1 MQEADEGL
9 FLVRLRAG
17 EEAAF
22 CELLEAHHSALLR
35 LARTFL
41 REAASAEE
49 VVQETWLAVLEGLDG
64 FEGRSALKSW
74 IFSILANKARTRAVR
89 DGRMVLFSDMT
100 SGDEDDEAA
109 VDPSRFKASG
119 YWNEPP
125 RPWDDFTPERLLS
138 NGEMLQHIKAALENL
153 PEAQRAIVIL
163 RDMEGCSAE
172 EACNILG
179 VSETNQRVLLHRGR
193 SRLRRALE
201 SVLSAAGKKE
211 AP

>member
-1 MQEADEGL
+1 MPEMDEAL
-9 FLVRLRAG
+9 FLARLRAG
-17 EEAAF
+17 DEAAF
-22 CELLEAHHSALLR
+22 CELLGAHHGTLLR
-35 LARTFL
+35 LARTFVK
-41 REAASAEE
+41 ESASAEE
-49 VVQETWLAVLEGLDG
+49 VVQDTWVAVLEGLDG

-100 SGDEDDEAA
+100 SGDEGDEAA
-109 VDPSRFKASG
+109 VDPARFKASG

-125 RPWDDFTPERLLS
+125 RPWDDYTPERLLS
-138 NGEMLQHIKAALENL
+138 NAEMLGHLKLALESL
-153 PEAQRAIVIL
+153 PEAQCAVVVL

-172 EACNILG
+172 EICNILG

-193 SRLRRALE
+193 SRLRHALE
-201 SVLSAAGKKE
+201 SVLSAAGKKD

>member
-1 MQEADEGL
+1 MSDSDETLFLARLRVGDEG
-9 FLVRLRAG
+9 
-17 EEAAF
+17 AF
-22 CELLEAHHSALLR
+22 RQLLERHHSALLR
-35 LARTFL
+35 LARTFIKDS
-41 REAASAEE
+41 ASAEE

-74 IFSILANKARTRAVR
+74 IFGILANKARTRAVR

-100 SGDEDDEAA
+100 SGDEGDEAA

-138 NGEMLQHIKAALENL
+138 NAEMLQHIKYALEGL
-153 PEAQRAIVIL
+153 PEAQRAVVVI

-193 SRLRRALE
+193 SRLRRMLE
-201 SVLSAAGKKE
+201 DTLSAAGKKDT
-211 AP
+211 P

>member
-1 MQEADEGL
+1 MAPSLENEL
-9 FLVRLRAG
+9 LLRLKG
-17 EEAAF
+17 GDEEAF
-22 CELLEAHHSALLR
+22 SELVNGHHGSLVR

-41 REAASAEE
+41 KSPSSAEE
-49 VVQETWLAVLEGLDG
+49 IVQETWVAVLEGLDR
-64 FEGRSALKSW
+64 FEGRSSLKTW

-89 DGRMVLFSDMT
+89 DGRMVLFSDMA
-100 SGDEDDEAA
+100 SGDESDEPA

-125 RPWDDFTPERLLS
+125 RPWDDHTPERLFA
-138 NGEMLQHIKAALENL
+138 NAEMMVHLRQALESL
-153 PEAQRAIVIL
+153 PEAQRAIVVL
-163 RDMEGCSAE
+163 RDVEGLSAE

-201 SVLSAAGKKE
+201 GVLSPAGKKDS
-211 AP
+211 P